1 MAAYEEAGLHPFT
14 RNPLMAAHIASS
26 KGKTVKTRTLN
37 YDAIDYDKPVKPQVA
52 CQLGPGGRMT
62 TGKICDF
69 PLTHENNIKLFE
81 ALDAE
86 KKLKLDGAAAR
97 KRIKA
102 GTAKEGD
109 EDLAQQ
115 LSELEGGEFVAKL
128 KAAREREA
136 ACTVTKG
143 DANFLKT
150 RKAQAATAGENDAAI
165 PPPTEP
171 PQKKKRASK
180 KDAESDGDDS
190 DGSDDSEEEDDG
202 KDLLKKKWMD
212 EELDAECTVT
222 RRTRFQGQRALWY
235 THVDG
240 KE

>member
-1 MAAYEEAGLHPFT
+1 MEHHRPLGYRGMVATLAPAIEKGMTRKNCMAAHEEVGLHPFT
-14 RNPLMAAHIASS
+14 RKSIMTAHIASS
-26 KGKTVKTRTLN
+26 KGKTVKTRALN

-52 CQLGPGGRMT
+52 HQLGPGGRMT
-62 TGKICDF
+62 TGKICYF

-97 KRIKA
+97 KRVKA

-136 ACTVTKG
+136 AGTMYYDQGRCQFFENKKSPSSHCWRERRGDPTPHRAPPKKRNGPAKRMRKAMAMTVM
-143 DANFLKT
+143 ALMT
-150 RKAQAATAGENDAAI
+150 RKRKMMAKT
-165 PPPTEP
+165 
-171 PQKKKRASK
+171 S
-180 KDAESDGDDS
+180 
-190 DGSDDSEEEDDG
+190 
-202 KDLLKKKWMD
+202 
-212 EELDAECTVT
+212 
-222 RRTRFQGQRALWY
+222 
-235 THVDG
+235 
-240 KE
+240 